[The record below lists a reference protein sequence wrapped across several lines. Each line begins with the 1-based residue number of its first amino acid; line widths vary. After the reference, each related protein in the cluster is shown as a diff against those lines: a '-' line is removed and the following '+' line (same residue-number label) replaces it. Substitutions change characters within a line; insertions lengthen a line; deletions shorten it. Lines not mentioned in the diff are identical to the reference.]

1 MRHKSPIGFMPRT
14 NEGKRRWA
22 KMNNNSKG
30 ATAYHLIDF
39 IHRVH
44 NPEIS
49 ELVTKIGVGQVHSR
63 GVTLGTMHI
72 RNLGRK

>member
-1 MRHKSPIGFMPRT
+1 MRHKSHVGFMPRT

-22 KMNNNSKG
+22 KVNNNSKG
-30 ATAYHLIDF
+30 AIAYTLIDF

-49 ELVTKIGVGQVHSR
+49 ELVTKIGVGQVCSR

-72 RNLGRK
+72 SNLSRK